1 MRKILV
7 VLMAFLVLVGCGSES
22 SIVTIDELLSPLKN
36 KVFVSDKLTTP
47 EHYDESITVE
57 ELNTISALAF
67 DKDLKTTSLAWVGL
81 YDGDIN
87 FKTDER
93 LLENNFVTEE
103 ILVSEKFTMLEGT
116 EFFTSD
122 SVKND
127 LMIFSVYKIIE
138 TDGKYE
144 IHQYALGGLLGL
156 NDFKHDVKLSNFPD
170 MADELNAVDV
180 HKKEFKTYIEF
191 GEFELFS
198 GLKRT
203 LIDDIEVVSFDLGF
217 DAPFTF
223 RGIDYVISDI
233 SGWTSV
239 DNRFSDLDGKDVFKL
254 PVKFTNNNKEPDS
267 LNMFSYTIY
276 GPSGSKLSSV
286 SSYVDG
292 EIDYYGDILPG
303 ATAESFFAVLYEGD
317 GEYQIHFDSYAEP
330 VVFKFNVE
338 K

>member
-1 MRKILV
+1 
-7 VLMAFLVLVGCGSES
+7 
-22 SIVTIDELLSPLKN
+22 
-36 KVFVSDKLTTP
+36 
-47 EHYDESITVE
+47 
-57 ELNTISALAF
+57 
-67 DKDLKTTSLAWVGL
+67 
-81 YDGDIN
+81 
-87 FKTDER
+87 
-93 LLENNFVTEE
+93 
-103 ILVSEKFTMLEGT
+103 MLE
-116 EFFTSD
+116 SM
-122 SVKND
+122 K
-127 LMIFSVYKIIE
+127 
-138 TDGKYE
+138 
-144 IHQYALGGLLGL
+144 
-156 NDFKHDVKLSNFPD
+156 
-170 MADELNAVDV
+170 
-180 HKKEFKTYIEF
+180 F
-191 GEFELFS
+191 G
-198 GLKRT
+198 
-203 LIDDIEVVSFDLGF
+203 LIDNIEVVELGLKFDVPFSFRSIEY
-217 DAPFTF
+217 T
-223 RGIDYVISDI
+223 ISDI